1 MVSVI
6 LYQVVTLYEVVTPS
20 CIKWLLN
27 TSSAVAY
34 LTSGLHGREFKCICQ
49 ASLSP
54 MSNNCHFVDYTLIW
68 GWRGS
73 FVHNVELTCTLQLLF
88 WSVYMANFIGTSMF
102 KSFSNSNKCSFH
114 GQPLSWSSMIS
125 PLGSTLQRNFKSLIF
140 FLFFSTVTVSSF
152 SPNKAHSRLRYP
164 LLNPS
169 LSRSH

>member
-6 LYQVVTLYEVVTPS
+6 LYEVVTLYKVVTPS

-34 LTSGLHGREFKCICQ
+34 LTSGLHGREFQCICQ

-54 MSNNCHFVDYTLIW
+54 MSNNCHFVIHW
-68 GWRGS
+68 FEEGRGS
-73 FVHNVELTCTLQLLF
+73 FVHNMELTCTLQLLF
-88 WSVYMANFIGTSMF
+88 WSLYMANFIGTSMF
-102 KSFSNSNKCSFH
+102 KSFSNSNKCSFQ

-140 FLFFSTVTVSSF
+140 FNFSVLWQFHLFL
-152 SPNKAHSRLRYP
+152 PIRGNLG
-164 LLNPS
+164 
-169 LSRSH
+169 